1 MAFEIESQDEIEYR
15 QVKARELQL
24 ENTDKLSEVS
34 DTLSDVDLVSI
45 EENTNDIKNLVITN
59 LDNQTDL
66 DDIFEHINKIA
77 QGISD
82 IKRSQTNLNKKINEI
97 QNQINEDDE

>member
-1 MAFEIESQDEIEYR
+1 MAFEIETQDEIEYR

-34 DTLSDVDLVSI
+34 NALSDVDLISI

-66 DDIFEHINKIA
+66 DDIYKNINKIA

-82 IKRSQTNLNKKINEI
+82 IKRNQTNLNKKINEI